1 MSQSLAILGGQ
12 PVRTRPFTSWPIF
25 GESEEQRLL
34 HPRSVKYKQRRQ
46 KPNSYQFS
54 SHPRHPRGRRS
65 PERLPALSLQPHSS
79 GVGSRD
85 GQELEP

>member
-46 KPNSYQFS
+46 KTNSYQFLPS
-54 SHPRHPRGRRS
+54 DCPLFPCSHILLASVAATGKNWGRD
-65 PERLPALSLQPHSS
+65 Q
-79 GVGSRD
+79 
-85 GQELEP
+85 

>member
-46 KPNSYQFS
+46 KANSYQ
-54 SHPRHPRGRRS
+54 
-65 PERLPALSLQPHSS
+65 
-79 GVGSRD
+79 
-85 GQELEP
+85 

>member
-46 KPNSYQFS
+46 KANSCQFS
-54 SHPRHPRGRRS
+54 SPAPTGQAFSRAITRSFPAATFFWRR
-65 PERLPALSLQPHSS
+65 
-79 GVGSRD
+79 
-85 GQELEP
+85 